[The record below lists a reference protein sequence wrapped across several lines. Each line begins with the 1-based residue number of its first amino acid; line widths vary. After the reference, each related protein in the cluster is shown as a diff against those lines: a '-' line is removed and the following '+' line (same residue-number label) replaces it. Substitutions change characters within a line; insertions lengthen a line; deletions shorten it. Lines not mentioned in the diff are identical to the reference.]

1 MPKQKKNIIRWWDWQ
16 AAILELVLVQITAS
30 RLVATQWTE
39 HLPLTQAVG
48 FFGILLGLAL
58 GQSIFSRMIAGLFT
72 IAYGLII
79 IPWQIGI
86 TLYPGIEWV
95 ERLLSLKG
103 RLALVVQ
110 ELIQRDAIT
119 DNILFLLLMAL
130 VFWIVAVYAG
140 FTLVRYAHA
149 WRVVLPVGLTIFVIH
164 SFDPL
169 LSSRSWY
176 LAFYLFFALLLVA
189 RVTFLKNRAIWKQH
203 HTHVPPDIGFDLAR
217 FTALVAL
224 VLVLFAWNVPVLAE
238 TLRPVANVWQT
249 ATHPWMNLRDRFS
262 YAFAS
267 LRASVG
273 LVSDMYGESLS
284 LGLGSPLSDQILMEV
299 EAPSDPPQGVR
310 YYWRARVYS
319 IFDGSE
325 WEVGL
330 DDTREFLPGG
340 RDLTQTGVDARAEA
354 VFTFHPYNAISM
366 LYVVPQPLWVSRPSE
381 AVITTNPDGTVDLES
396 LRAQEYLRPGE
407 RYEVRSSVSAVTI
420 KDLRAAGT
428 DYPQWVLERYLQL
441 PDEISP
447 RTYELAQML
456 AQGQETPY
464 DVTAAVTNY
473 LRENIT
479 YQLTIDAPPAGVNR
493 LDWFLFEYK
502 KGFCNYYATSEVILL
517 RSLGIPARIA
527 VGFAQGER
535 QVEIM
540 EGQQTEPGEVIGP
553 DIRISDSVTYLVRQK
568 YAHAWPEVF
577 FPGIGWVEFE
587 PTSSEDPLFRPS
599 GDDISTSNE
608 GQHDSRDNPTI
619 DESLLG
625 LEDQERDDSPQSSGD
640 DGSGSE
646 FWTVGNIMR
655 MGVLLLAVGLLVWV
669 VSKTRKGDWAAAWFE
684 KISRQSAVRFEQ
696 RLSRLGMRTPTFLR
710 NWVFITGLPPLGRA
724 YLEINRSLKRLGK
737 ETNIQE
743 TPAERANA
751 LMEILPAAI
760 EPTQRL
766 LHEYQAGIY
775 SQHEADPE
783 VARKAS
789 IDIRK
794 YSYWEIVKRFLARFQ
809 EPERRQLQQE

>member
-1 MPKQKKNIIRWWDWQ
+1 MPKQKKSFIRWLDWQ
-16 AAILELVLVQITAS
+16 AALLGLVLVQIAAG

-39 HLPLTQAVG
+39 HLTLVQVVG

-58 GQSIFSRMIAGLFT
+58 GQSIFSRTMAGLFA
-72 IAYGLII
+72 IAYGVLV
-79 IPWQIGI
+79 IPWQIGS
-86 TLYPGIEWV
+86 TLVPGIGMV
-95 ERLLSLKG
+95 ERLLSLRG
-103 RLALVVQ
+103 RLGLVLQ

-149 WRVVLPVGLTIFVIH
+149 WRVVLPIGLTIFVIH

-189 RVTFLKNRAIWKQH
+189 RLVFLNNRAIWKQH
-203 HTHVPPDIGFDLAR
+203 HTHIPPDIGFDLAR

-224 VLVLFAWNVPVLAE
+224 VLVLFAWNVPVMAE
-238 TLRPVANVWQT
+238 TLRPVANVWRT

-262 YAFAS
+262 FAFAS

-299 EAPSDPPQGVR
+299 EAPSNPPQGVR

-319 IFDGSE
+319 VFDGSE
-325 WEVGL
+325 WEVGVE
-330 DDTREFLPGG
+330 DTREFLPGG
-340 RDLTQTGVDARAEA
+340 RDLTQPGVDSRVEA
-354 VFTFHPYNAISM
+354 VFTFHPYNAITT

-381 AVITTNPDGTVDLES
+381 AVITTNPDGTIDLES
-396 LRAQEYLRPGE
+396 FRAQEYLRPGE
-407 RYEVRSSVSAVTI
+407 QYDVRSSVSAVTI

-441 PDEISP
+441 PEDVTP
-447 RTYELAQML
+447 RTYELAQRL

-464 DVTAAVTNY
+464 DVTAVVTSY

-479 YQLTIDAPPAGVNR
+479 YQLTIDAPPTGVNR

-553 DIRISDSVTYLVRQK
+553 DIRISDIVTYLVRQK

-587 PTSSEDPLFRPS
+587 PTSNEDPLFRPS
-599 GDDISTSNE
+599 GEDLSTANE
-608 GQHDSRDNPTI
+608 GQLDSGDEPGL

-625 LEDQERDDSPQSSGD
+625 LEDQERDNSPQLQ
-640 DGSGSE
+640 DGSQSE
-646 FWTVGNIMR
+646 FWTAGNIVR
-655 MGVLLLAVGLLVWV
+655 LAVLLLAVAVLVWV
-669 VSKTRKGDWAAAWFE
+669 VSKTRKGDWAAEWFE
-684 KISRQSAVRFEQ
+684 QLSRQSAIRIEQ
-696 RLSRLGMRTPTFLR
+696 SLSRLGLRTPTYLR

-737 ETNIQE
+737 ETKIQE

-751 LMEILPAAI
+751 LIEILPAAKA
-760 EPTQRL
+760 PNQKL
-766 LHEYQAGIY
+766 LNEYQAGLY

-783 VARKAS
+783 AARQAS

-794 YSYWEIVKRFLARFQ
+794 YSYLEIVKRFLARFQ
-809 EPERRQLQQE
+809 EPERRQLRQE